1 MREIKVL
8 LSIFGGYQG
17 PNGNFVFQLRTYRAR
32 SSEVSS
38 QDTKP
43 IL

>member
-1 MREIKVL
+1 MRERKVS

-17 PNGNFVFQLRTYRAR
+17 PNGNFIFQLRTYRAI
-32 SSEVSS
+32 SSKVSS